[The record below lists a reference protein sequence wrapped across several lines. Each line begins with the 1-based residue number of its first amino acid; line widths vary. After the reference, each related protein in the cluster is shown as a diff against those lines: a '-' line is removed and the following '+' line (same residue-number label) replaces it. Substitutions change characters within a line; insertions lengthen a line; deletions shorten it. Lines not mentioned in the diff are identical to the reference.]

1 MIYRLRL
8 NLGSTNKKTNAI
20 PSQPLPSS
28 MDLNFINLTA
38 TSTKICTKVKSNLNH
53 FKSSTSTL
61 QFPTKT
67 IIFINRFVQDR

>member
-8 NLGSTNKKTNAI
+8 SLGSTNKKTNAI

-53 FKSSTSTL
+53 FKSSTLTL
-61 QFPTKT
+61 QFPTKMKL
-67 IIFINRFVQDR
+67 FFFHFVEDR